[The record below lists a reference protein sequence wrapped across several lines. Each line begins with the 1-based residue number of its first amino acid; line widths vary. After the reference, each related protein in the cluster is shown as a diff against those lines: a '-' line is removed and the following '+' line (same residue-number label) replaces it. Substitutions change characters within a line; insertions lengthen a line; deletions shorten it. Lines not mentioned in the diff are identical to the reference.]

1 MTESLN
7 GDCVWAAVAR
17 NMVKLNKIWRP
28 LWLEIWQQK
37 CRVEGCM
44 AYGAS
49 EWAAMAY
56 LQKEGKWYQDNASC
70 HTCFIVY
77 SHITHN
83 LHCIHKTY
91 IHTSYISQC
100 LYTCYTSA
108 LITKHCS
115 DILVL
120 YSRFRVSWY
129 TKHAHIFFVLTNM
142 PSQNN
147 VTRQVPWCQLHK
159 FLIWPLMK
167 GLKIAFRMI
176 SMNDES
182 TDVIIIIIIIII
194 NHQSSSWPSSS
205 SSSWKYSGPEEREAI
220 RPGGDYSNRTLAPDY
235 PLGTPP
241 PPLHNVCISKYQ
253 KVCRYVVY
261 HWVHHPS
268 CTTCV

>member
-1 MTESLN
+1 MLQFHVYFAHWILQKNDKSISVFSGFKHTDEPCIL
-7 GDCVWAAVAR
+7 VLAVHQ
-17 NMVKLNKIWRP
+17 L
-28 LWLEIWQQK
+28 
-37 CRVEGCM
+37 
-44 AYGAS
+44 
-49 EWAAMAY
+49 
-56 LQKEGKWYQDNASC
+56 LQKEMTPAATNKHWSYRHGWEGVDAHAGKWYQDNASC

-159 FLIWPLMK
+159 FLI
-167 GLKIAFRMI
+167 
-176 SMNDES
+176 
-182 TDVIIIIIIIII
+182 
-194 NHQSSSWPSSS
+194 
-205 SSSWKYSGPEEREAI
+205 
-220 RPGGDYSNRTLAPDY
+220 
-235 PLGTPP
+235 
-241 PPLHNVCISKYQ
+241 
-253 KVCRYVVY
+253 
-261 HWVHHPS
+261 
-268 CTTCV
+268 